1 MMKSLVFADDT
12 KRRVFLFASHVVIR
26 RFVVAPRL
34 ATSRVV
40 TNIHRRLA
48 IHAHAH
54 EGFASEISVMFPDI
68 GEDGVGFRVFCLI
81 ASSAVKR
88 VNDKGLQPA
97 S

>member
-1 MMKSLVFADDT
+1 MMKSLVFEPTYPHD

-68 GEDGVGFRVFCLI
+68 GEDGVGFGD
-81 ASSAVKR
+81 SSAVKR
-88 VNDKGLQPA
+88 GK
-97 S
+97 